1 MSDTDRDDGIELGI
15 SVAVVAG
22 IIDAARQ
29 GQELTEEAMNGEL
42 QDKQTPEEREP
53 VSRMMDQVT
62 SLIADLNID
71 EQAALIALV
80 WIGRGDYGP
89 EEWVETRRLARERN
103 ADLSAPAYLTGTDM
117 LGDLLAEGMAAMGVP
132 DEDTPR

>member
-1 MSDTDRDDGIELGI
+1 MSDRLPDDGMDLGI
-15 SVAVVAG
+15 SPITVAG

-29 GQELTEEAMNGEL
+29 GEELRHEALDEEL
-42 QDKQTPEEREP
+42 QDKETPEERVP
-53 VSRMMDQVT
+53 ASAMMDEVAG
-62 SLIADLNID
+62 LIADLNSD

-80 WIGRGDYGP
+80 WIGRGDYAP
-89 EEWVETRRLARERN
+89 EEWDETLRLARERN

-117 LGDLLAEGMAAMGVP
+117 LGDLLAEGMTAMGVP

>member
-1 MSDTDRDDGIELGI
+1 MSDTTREDGVDLGI
-15 SVAVVAG
+15 SPITVAG

-29 GQELTEEAMNGEL
+29 GQELSEEAENEEL
-42 QDKQTPEEREP
+42 QDKQTPEERGP
-53 VSRMMDQVT
+53 ISRMMDGVAG
-62 SLIADLNID
+62 LIADLNSD

-80 WIGRGDYGP
+80 WIGRGDYAP
-89 EEWVETRRLARERN
+89 EEWAETLRLARERN
-103 ADLSAPAYLTGTDM
+103 ADLSAATYLTGTDM